1 LTGHLSFFD
10 RSNILKHLNSVF
22 PGIQIYHRISSRII
36 PGRTSQHFFGIDTF
50 KPSVNPVEIQG
61 FFERFIKSFH
71 TYIIYI
77 ELIETGKFIMKGR
90 YPLVE
95 EIHMAPYAAWCFE
108 AFASRPFSFFLD
120 SGLDKYKLGRY
131 SFMGSDPFLVLK
143 SHGDRIS
150 LIREGVEEVGQGN
163 PFDVLGEMLEMYTLD
178 GSQIDVPFVGGAV
191 GYFSYDLCH
200 FIERL
205 PTNAVDDLHLP
216 ECYLGFYDAVIAFDN
231 LEKKTCVVS
240 TGFPETEESARL
252 YRAAER
258 LQELKSRILLS
269 PPPTITENIISGK
282 DPELK
287 SNFSHEGYLEAV
299 ATAREYICAGDI
311 FQVNLSQR
319 FDVDLCI
326 QSYDLY
332 KRLRKINPAP
342 FANYFN
348 FDGVSIVGSSPER
361 FLKVRGDWVETRPIK
376 GTRPRGGTPDKD
388 KALAESLLASIKD
401 RAENIMIVDLERND
415 IGRVCRYGTVRV
427 SELAVLETYPTV
439 FHLTSTVIGQLRESK
454 SRTDLLK
461 ATFPGGSITGA
472 PKVRAMEIIDE
483 LEPTRRSVY
492 TGSLGYISFNGDMDL
507 DIVIRTII
515 VTGGRAYFQVGGAIV
530 YDSEPES
537 EYIETLD
544 KGRAMFEALNL
555 SSKGN
560 LNIVS

>member
-1 LTGHLSFFD
+1 
-10 RSNILKHLNSVF
+10 
-22 PGIQIYHRISSRII
+22 
-36 PGRTSQHFFGIDTF
+36 
-50 KPSVNPVEIQG
+50 
-61 FFERFIKSFH
+61 
-71 TYIIYI
+71 
-77 ELIETGKFIMKGR
+77 M
-90 YPLVE
+90 
-95 EIHMAPYAAWCFE
+95 
-108 AFASRPFSFFLD
+108 
-120 SGLDKYKLGRY
+120 
-131 SFMGSDPFLVLK
+131 
-143 SHGDRIS
+143 
-150 LIREGVEEVGQGN
+150 
-163 PFDVLGEMLEMYTLD
+163 
-178 GSQIDVPFVGGAV
+178 
-191 GYFSYDLCH
+191 
-200 FIERL
+200 
-205 PTNAVDDLHLP
+205 
-216 ECYLGFYDAVIAFDN
+216 
-231 LEKKTCVVS
+231 
-240 TGFPETEESARL
+240 
-252 YRAAER
+252 
-258 LQELKSRILLS
+258 
-269 PPPTITENIISGK
+269 TENIVSGK

-319 FDVDLCI
+319 FDVNLCI
-326 QSYDLY
+326 PPYDLY
-332 KRLRKINPAP
+332 QRLRKINPAP

-348 FDGVSIVGSSPER
+348 FDRVSIVGSSPER

-415 IGRVCRYGTVRV
+415 IGRVCRYGTVKV

-439 FHLTSTVIGQLRESK
+439 FHLTSTVIGQLRENK

-492 TGSLGYISFNGDMDL
+492 TGSLGYIGFNGDMDL
-507 DIVIRTII
+507 DIVIRTIV
-515 VTGGRAYFQVGGAIV
+515 VTGSRAYFQVGGAIV